1 VTEHA
6 DALIIGAGAS
16 GGVAGRRLAEAG
28 LRVVA
33 LEQGTWHSAEDFR
46 GDRPDWELTG
56 LKQWSAIPNV
66 RRNWEDYALDL
77 SESDLGVMNFNGVGG
92 GTILYNAIWV
102 RLQPSAF
109 RSRTLHGFGDDWP
122 LDYRELAPFYDR
134 TDVQFGASGLG
145 GNPAYPDGLE
155 PPLPPLPLGPGGEAV
170 ARALARRGWHWWPE
184 TNAIL
189 SAAYDGRRP
198 CVQRGTCGQGC
209 NEGAKATVDRTHWQR
224 VVELGGEV
232 VTGARVSRI
241 VLDERGL
248 AGGVEWVDRDGHG
261 HFQSADVVLVAA
273 NGVGTPRLLLQS
285 AEPRFPD
292 GLANRSGLVGRN
304 LMMHPLAVVTGYF
317 EQDMRSWH
325 GHVGSA
331 IQCMEFLE
339 SDAGRGFVG
348 GAKWALHPVGGP
360 MLEAFQHVV
369 MGGWGGGV
377 HDAVGMRFGH
387 GARWTVLCEDLP
399 APDNRVELSPTKHD
413 SSGLPAPKI
422 IYRLGDD
429 VRANLEFNVTR
440 AEDVLR
446 EAGAHHVDVD
456 SPSGFQAHLMGTAR
470 MGTDPATSVVDP
482 WCMSHDVPN
491 LGVIDGSVFV
501 TGGAVNPTS
510 TIAALALRA
519 AEHLLDH
526 RSTVSVP
533 ARRSLHAVPDAM
545 PAALLDPDRDP
556 LLDGSQLLDP
566 DRDPSPDGSQLLDES
581 CRVRLAALADVL
593 IPAAGEMPS
602 ASEIGIHEAVLDA
615 VLTSRPDLGE
625 PLARVLG
632 SDFTEPADRMA
643 ELGVSDRRGY
653 FAIVEAVCGG
663 YYMHPAVRDL
673 IGYPGQEA
681 TVVRQDYWYVDEGLL
696 DHLIDGAWSP
706 GGVRS

>member
-1 VTEHA
+1 
-6 DALIIGAGAS
+6 
-16 GGVAGRRLAEAG
+16 
-28 LRVVA
+28 
-33 LEQGTWHSAEDFR
+33 
-46 GDRPDWELTG
+46 
-56 LKQWSAIPNV
+56 
-66 RRNWEDYALDL
+66 
-77 SESDLGVMNFNGVGG
+77 
-92 GTILYNAIWV
+92 
-102 RLQPSAF
+102 
-109 RSRTLHGFGDDWP
+109 
-122 LDYRELAPFYDR
+122 
-134 TDVQFGASGLG
+134 
-145 GNPAYPDGLE
+145 
-155 PPLPPLPLGPGGEAV
+155 
-170 ARALARRGWHWWPE
+170 
-184 TNAIL
+184 
-189 SAAYDGRRP
+189 
-198 CVQRGTCGQGC
+198 
-209 NEGAKATVDRTHWQR
+209 
-224 VVELGGEV
+224 
-232 VTGARVSRI
+232 
-241 VLDERGL
+241 
-248 AGGVEWVDRDGHG
+248 
-261 HFQSADVVLVAA
+261 
-273 NGVGTPRLLLQS
+273 
-285 AEPRFPD
+285 
-292 GLANRSGLVGRN
+292 
-304 LMMHPLAVVTGYF
+304 
-317 EQDMRSWH
+317 
-325 GHVGSA
+325 
-331 IQCMEFLE
+331 
-339 SDAGRGFVG
+339 
-348 GAKWALHPVGGP
+348 
-360 MLEAFQHVV
+360 
-369 MGGWGGGV
+369 
-377 HDAVGMRFGH
+377 
-387 GARWTVLCEDLP
+387 
-399 APDNRVELSPTKHD
+399 
-413 SSGLPAPKI
+413 
-422 IYRLGDD
+422 
-429 VRANLEFNVTR
+429 
-440 AEDVLR
+440 
-446 EAGAHHVDVD
+446 
-456 SPSGFQAHLMGTAR
+456 

-545 PAALLDPDRDP
+545 PAALLDPARDP
-556 LLDGSQLLDP
+556 LPDGSQLLDPDRDPSPDGSQLLDPAQDPLPDGSQLLGP

-696 DHLIDGAWSP
+696 DHLVDGAWSP